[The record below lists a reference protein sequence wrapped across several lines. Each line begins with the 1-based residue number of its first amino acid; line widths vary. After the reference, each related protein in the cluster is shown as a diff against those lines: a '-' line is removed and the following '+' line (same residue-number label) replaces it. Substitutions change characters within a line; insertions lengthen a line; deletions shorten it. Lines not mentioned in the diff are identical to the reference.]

1 MAVEAGGIGARL
13 RAGREKLGLT
23 VLQVAERIHTDP
35 KIVEAIEAENYEALG
50 APVYARGHIGHYA
63 ELVGESGSE
72 LNQLYSRQSKV
83 AQPDLTRIVKAPA
96 GTNSSKLV
104 APALLV
110 IAVFA
115 VAGAIWWVS
124 ALSKKKPQ
132 LAETHV
138 VGDEEASSDAAGA
151 PPDSTGAGGPESAA
165 TPGGAT
171 APGGTTAAGGATG
184 RGTGTAAGTG
194 TATSAGGASAQTGSQ
209 GGPRAP
215 GATTSAADRG
225 SPPGAMAMQPRPG
238 TPSAMS
244 MQPRPGSPG
253 AMTMQP
259 RPGSGG
265 TGGSANA
272 GGTAPARSGAASGSS
287 AATSAQAARSTN
299 SGPAAAASG
308 GSARTASGV
317 DATRA
322 GSGATSTQSRGAES
336 RAGSGTTSTQ
346 SRAAESRTAPGAAAA
361 PQTPTRVASASP
373 TRPTAASVAPA
384 PTGAPA
390 ASAAASVPEA
400 VSAPPR
406 AKNQSQITLRYSSDS
421 WTEVYDA
428 SGARLFYDVGAANS
442 VQTVVGTP
450 PLRVVLG
457 NASGVSVEYNGH
469 SKPIAKMSRP
479 DGSVQ
484 FSINRSGQVVRAK
497 PVADGG

>member
-35 KIVEAIEAENYEALG
+35 KIVEAIEAENFEALG
-50 APVYARGHIGHYA
+50 APVYARGHIRHYG

-72 LNQLYSRQSKV
+72 LNQLYTNLSKV

-132 LAETHV
+132 LSETHV
-138 VGDEEASSDAAGA
+138 VGDEVPSPGSSPTGSDASEASGTSALTREPGQAGA
-151 PPDSTGAGGPESAA
+151 PTTPADHGPPA
-165 TPGGAT
+165 
-171 APGGTTAAGGATG
+171 
-184 RGTGTAAGTG
+184 
-194 TATSAGGASAQTGSQ
+194 
-209 GGPRAP
+209 
-215 GATTSAADRG
+215 
-225 SPPGAMAMQPRPG
+225 GAMAMQPRPG
-238 TPSAMS
+238 SSQPGAMA
-244 MQPRPGSPG
+244 MQARPGSTGPG
-253 AMTMQP
+253 GAP
-259 RPGSGG
+259 SGG
-265 TGGSANA
+265 VAS
-272 GGTAPARSGAASGSS
+272 APARSGTAGSPAAASAQSRPTGGGTASAGSARPPASAAQVSHTAASGTASTQTRPATAQTRTAS
-287 AATSAQAARSTN
+287 ATRTPAAATSE
-299 SGPAAAASG
+299 PA
-308 GSARTASGV
+308 TA
-317 DATRA
+317 
-322 GSGATSTQSRGAES
+322 
-336 RAGSGTTSTQ
+336 
-346 SRAAESRTAPGAAAA
+346 
-361 PQTPTRVASASP
+361 
-373 TRPTAASVAPA
+373 
-384 PTGAPA
+384 APA
-390 ASAAASVPEA
+390 A
-400 VSAPPR
+400 APPR
-406 AKNQSQITLRYSSDS
+406 AKNQSQVTLRYSADS

-450 PLRVVLG
+450 PMRVVLG

-469 SKPIAKMSRP
+469 SKPIAKLSRP

-484 FSINRSGQVVRAK
+484 FSINRSGKVVRAK

>member
-1 MAVEAGGIGARL
+1 MAVEAGGIGTRL

-35 KIVEAIEAENYEALG
+35 KIVEAIEVENFEALG

-72 LNQLYSRQSKV
+72 LNQLYSNVSKV

-115 VAGAIWWVS
+115 VAGAVWWVS

-132 LAETHV
+132 LSETHV
-138 VGDEEASSDAAGA
+138 VGEEA
-151 PPDSTGAGGPESAA
+151 P
-165 TPGGAT
+165 T
-171 APGGTTAAGGATG
+171 AGATG
-184 RGTGTAAGTG
+184 SEPSPPATEPTQEPAQAGVSPT
-194 TATSAGGASAQTGSQ
+194 
-209 GGPRAP
+209 P
-215 GATTSAADRG
+215 ADRG
-225 SPPGAMAMQPRPG
+225 APPGAMAMQ
-238 TPSAMS
+238 
-244 MQPRPGSPG
+244 
-253 AMTMQP
+253 
-259 RPGSGG
+259 
-265 TGGSANA
+265 
-272 GGTAPARSGAASGSS
+272 GTAMQAQPAPRGARFTQPAPQGTATTQARSAPQGATA
-287 AATSAQAARSTN
+287 N
-299 SGPAAAASG
+299 SG
-308 GSARTASGV
+308 
-317 DATRA
+317 A
-322 GSGATSTQSRGAES
+322 GSGAV
-336 RAGSGTTSTQ
+336 TTATP
-346 SRAAESRTAPGAAAA
+346 SRAANVG
-361 PQTPTRVASASP
+361 
-373 TRPTAASVAPA
+373 
-384 PTGAPA
+384 TGA
-390 ASAAASVPEA
+390 ASAAAAPRSGTTGSGSTKSAAPRSDTTGSSA
-400 VSAPPR
+400 SAGTSAPQRLAAASSTRTASSPPAPAQTRTASSQQRTASASPPPATATSAPAAAAPPR
-406 AKNQSQITLRYSSDS
+406 AKNQAQVTLRYSADS

-469 SKPIAKMSRP
+469 SKPISKLSRP

-497 PVADGG
+497 PVTDGG

>member
-35 KIVEAIEAENYEALG
+35 KIVEAIEVENYEALG

-72 LNQLYSRQSKV
+72 LNQLYTNLSRV

-96 GTNSSKLV
+96 GAHTSKMV
-104 APALLV
+104 APALIV
-110 IAVFA
+110 IVVFA

-132 LAETHV
+132 MAETHV
-138 VGDEEASSDAAGA
+138 VGDEAAVSSTDV
-151 PPDSTGAGGPESAA
+151 PPSDSTGVAGPEGTASVGAGA
-165 TPGGAT
+165 TPGQA
-171 APGGTTAAGGATG
+171 
-184 RGTGTAAGTG
+184 
-194 TATSAGGASAQTGSQ
+194 GSQ
-209 GGPRAP
+209 GPPRGQGAP
-215 GATTSAADRG
+215 TSPADRG
-225 SPPGAMAMQPRPG
+225 PPPGAMAMQPRPG
-238 TPSAMS
+238 SPGAMS
-244 MQPRPGSPG
+244 MQPRPGQPPGTTPAQGVRSAPPG
-253 AMTMQP
+253 AMAMQP
-259 RPGSGG
+259 RPGSPG
-265 TGGSANA
+265 TMSMQPRPAT
-272 GGTAPARSGAASGSS
+272 GGTAGGAN
-287 AATSAQAARSTN
+287 AA
-299 SGPAAAASG
+299 
-308 GSARTASGV
+308 
-317 DATRA
+317 
-322 GSGATSTQSRGAES
+322 GATSPSVRSRV
-336 RAGSGTTSTQ
+336 AGSTAAASTQ
-346 SRAAESRTAPGAAAA
+346 SRAAESRAA
-361 PQTPTRVASASP
+361 PQTPPPTRVASATP
-373 TRPTAASVAPA
+373 TRPTATSAAPA
-384 PTGAPA
+384 SGAGPA
-390 ASAAASVPEA
+390 AGSAAAGATP
-400 VSAPPR
+400 VSAPER

-457 NASGVSVEYNGH
+457 NASGVSIEYNGH

-484 FSINRSGQVVRAK
+484 FSINRTGQVVRAK

>member
-35 KIVEAIEAENYEALG
+35 KIVEAIEAENFEALG

-72 LNQLYSRQSKV
+72 LNQLYSNVSKV

-96 GTNSSKLV
+96 GTNSNKLI

-132 LAETHV
+132 LSETHV
-138 VGDEEASSDAAGA
+138 VGEETTAPAAPG
-151 PPDSTGAGGPESAA
+151 SESATSVPETTSA
-165 TPGGAT
+165 GESVRPGVS
-171 APGGTTAAGGATG
+171 
-184 RGTGTAAGTG
+184 
-194 TATSAGGASAQTGSQ
+194 ATSAD
-209 GGPRAP
+209 RAP
-215 GATTSAADRG
+215 LPG
-225 SPPGAMAMQPRPG
+225 GAMAMQARP
-238 TPSAMS
+238 
-244 MQPRPGSPG
+244 
-253 AMTMQP
+253 
-259 RPGSGG
+259 
-265 TGGSANA
+265 
-272 GGTAPARSGAASGSS
+272 TAPAAQGSTAMQARPAAPAPQGSMAMQARPAAPAPQGSMAMQARPVSGQALSAVTNGAAS
-287 AATSAQAARSTN
+287 QR
-299 SGPAAAASG
+299 PAAAP
-308 GSARTASGV
+308 SARTAST
-317 DATRA
+317 APAPTHA
-322 GSGATSTQSRGAES
+322 
-336 RAGSGTTSTQ
+336 
-346 SRAAESRTAPGAAAA
+346 RTAPT
-361 PQTPTRVASASP
+361 QTRVASASP
-373 TRPTAASVAPA
+373 P
-384 PTGAPA
+384 PA
-390 ASAAASVPEA
+390 AGTPAAAPL
-400 VSAPPR
+400 R
-406 AKNQSQITLRYSSDS
+406 AKNQSQVTLRYSADS

-442 VQTVVGTP
+442 VQTLVGTP

-469 SKPIAKMSRP
+469 SKPISKLSRP

>member
-35 KIVEAIEAENYEALG
+35 KIVEAIEAENFEALG

-72 LNQLYSRQSKV
+72 LNQLYSSVSKV

-132 LAETHV
+132 LSDTHV
-138 VGDEEASSDAAGA
+138 VGEETPATAAPG
-151 PPDSTGAGGPESAA
+151 SESA
-165 TPGGAT
+165 TP
-171 APGGTTAAGGATG
+171 AA
-184 RGTGTAAGTG
+184 
-194 TATSAGGASAQTGSQ
+194 
-209 GGPRAP
+209 
-215 GATTSAADRG
+215 
-225 SPPGAMAMQPRPG
+225 
-238 TPSAMS
+238 
-244 MQPRPGSPG
+244 
-253 AMTMQP
+253 
-259 RPGSGG
+259 
-265 TGGSANA
+265 
-272 GGTAPARSGAASGSS
+272 GTAPAGEPTQAGASATPADRGPPLGATAMQARPGPQGNMAMQARPAPQGTMAMPGASSS
-287 AATSAQAARSTN
+287 T
-299 SGPAAAASG
+299 
-308 GSARTASGV
+308 RTAS
-317 DATRA
+317 
-322 GSGATSTQSRGAES
+322 
-336 RAGSGTTSTQ
+336 
-346 SRAAESRTAPGAAAA
+346 AAPPAPTHRTATAQTRTEGA
-361 PQTPTRVASASP
+361 QTRVASANPPPAQATS
-373 TRPTAASVAPA
+373 APA
-384 PTGAPA
+384 P
-390 ASAAASVPEA
+390 AAATQ
-400 VSAPPR
+400 PR
-406 AKNQSQITLRYSSDS
+406 AKNQSQVTLRYSADS

-428 SGARLFYDVGAANS
+428 SGSRLFYDVGAANS

-469 SKPIAKMSRP
+469 SKAISKLSRP